1 MTVESKPEEAPFEI
15 YTLAHVS
22 RMGGQTA
29 NTLRELARGVETCSD
44 ESIYHH
50 TIVAMRNQLALTDNV
65 TNDYARWAHTSLRQ
79 EELAAHLAMTDIRDC
94 QTIGDLRR
102 TLSEIL
108 RAFMEARPEEV
119 DRPADNPFYFCEG
132 MEVAVPLTASAR
144 TLEEFRECVKEM
156 SGESFYLH
164 FVAPRTRH
172 EARTNDFS
180 VWLDKSLGLRDLA
193 KKINEIDVMEN
204 TLDGAREKIL
214 ELVDAEREARLK
226 VAAAN
231 N

>member
-1 MTVESKPEEAPFEI
+1 MSTGSRRDAAPFEI
-15 YTLAHVS
+15 YTLAHIS

-29 NTLRELARGVETCSD
+29 NTLKELAQGLETCSD
-44 ESIYHH
+44 ESVYHH
-50 TIVAMRNQLALTDNV
+50 TVVAMRNQLAVTDNI
-65 TNDYARWAHTSLRQ
+65 TNDYARWAQTSLRQ
-79 EELAAHLAMTDIRDC
+79 EELATRLAMTEIQDC

-102 TLSEIL
+102 TLSDIVK
-108 RAFMEARPEEV
+108 AFMEARPEEA
-119 DRPADNPFYFCEG
+119 DRQAENAFHFCEG
-132 MEVAVPLTASAR
+132 MDVAVPLRASAR

-172 EARTNDFS
+172 EAQTNDFS

-193 KKINEIDVMEN
+193 QRINEIDVME
-204 TLDGAREKIL
+204 TSLDGAREKIL
-214 ELVDAEREARLK
+214 ELLDIEREARLK
-226 VAAAN
+226 IAAAN